1 MKLPLAFEINFI
13 SSTSIPPQSHGGKR
27 QHDFGSEELE
37 ASSRKA
43 LSKNISELI
52 ISSNVF
58 DKKITTKNTLS
69 NEMVFYF
76 NMLRLGVENGIKG
89 NSQG

>member
-1 MKLPLAFEINFI
+1 MGAE
-13 SSTSIPPQSHGGKR
+13 G

-37 ASSRKA
+37 ASNRKV
-43 LSKNISELI
+43 LSKSISQLI
-52 ISSNVF
+52 ISGNVC

-69 NEMVFYF
+69 NEMVIYF
-76 NMLRLGVENGIKG
+76 NVFRPGVENGIRS